1 MTRSKGDIKS
11 ADFYFYHGWAFPP
24 GVWNSV
30 INLVKSQ
37 LQNATGINP
46 DFYINN
52 RGYFSYS
59 AAIVRMRQGDLQVV
73 VTHSL
78 GLHFVPVSLLHKA
91 DLIVSIS
98 GFHYFHQFEEAKSK
112 KIVTK
117 MLELVLNDPGKLL
130 KEFYSNVFLPNP
142 LSRNYMVD
150 EISHTRTN
158 RLYDDLQLLHSN
170 KLSERIFPDSCK
182 ILLFHGLKDRIVDV
196 KHTREWMMGMNQT
209 SGRVFDDG
217 SHALP
222 VTHADDIVQGI
233 IQSIKNIIS

>member
-1 MTRSKGDIKS
+1 MIRSKGVIKS

-37 LQNATGINP
+37 LQNATGVNP
-46 DFYINN
+46 DFFINN
-52 RGYFSYS
+52 RGYFSDP

-98 GFHYFHQFEEAKSK
+98 GFHYFHQFEEEKSK
-112 KIVTK
+112 KIVEK
-117 MLELVLNDPGKLL
+117 MLELVQNDPGKLL
-130 KEFYSNVFLPNP
+130 KEFYTNVFSPNP
-142 LSRNYMVD
+142 VSQNYMGD
-150 EISHTRTN
+150 EILNIRTN
-158 RLYDDLQLLHSN
+158 RLQDDLQLLHTN

-182 ILLFHGLKDRIVDV
+182 ILLFHGQQDRIVDV
-196 KHTREWMMGMNQT
+196 KHTRKWMMGMNQT
-209 SGRVFDDG
+209 SGRVFDEG
-217 SHALP
+217 GHALP